1 MDVLSKEFDEKRS
14 RVESLSRFSDENP
27 HQVMPISK
35 AGILQ
40 YANSAGHVI
49 LKIFG
54 MEVKKEIPKDC
65 KHIAELTF
73 KNNKNE
79 TIELEVGQ
87 HYNFFTFYPVA
98 EQEYVN
104 IYG

>member
-1 MDVLSKEFDEKRS
+1 
-14 RVESLSRFSDENP
+14 
-27 HQVMPISK
+27 
-35 AGILQ
+35 
-40 YANSAGHVI
+40 
-49 LKIFG
+49 

-65 KHIAELTF
+65 KHIAELAF

-87 HYNFFTFYPVA
+87 HYYSFTFFRVT

-104 IYG
+104 IYGYDITGRKQVEFYLIDQNNVLQNFLRL